1 MAVLTHVLKP
11 DTQAILLLCAGF
23 GQSRQVEPIPLSLGE
38 YNILAQKLQQQHL
51 RPADLLTTD
60 GKNWVFDEVNG
71 NLNPQRIVHLL
82 ERGAMLA
89 VAVENWT
96 NKGLWILSRSD
107 ETYPQRL
114 KRKLKHLSPPILYG
128 VGNPALLSAGGLAI
142 VGSRDIDDEG
152 LGYTQ
157 RIAEK
162 SAEQG
167 IQIISGGARGVDQTA
182 MLAAISVGGKSV
194 GVLADSLFKASLSM
208 KYREGLR
215 QGRVALIS
223 PYDPAAGFNAG
234 NAMSRNKHVYALAD
248 HALVVNSA
256 YEKGGT
262 WAGATEELKKEIKIP
277 VWVRLEGDI
286 PQGNHQLVK
295 LGAIPFPL
303 EPWNRSILSLLEES
317 EHFHRIEAQKNTPKQ
332 LELSEIKQSENELN
346 PKHELDNV
354 NYQNNVYTL
363 KPHKDA
369 YEAVLPLLLY
379 HLSEPRGD
387 KEIAKLLDVG
397 IGQVRL
403 WLKKAVQEKFVR
415 KTKTNYVLN
424 QDNKQLHLLEVN

>member
-1 MAVLTHVLKP
+1 MAVLTHILQP

-23 GQSRQVEPIPLSLGE
+23 GQSRQAEPMPLSLGE
-38 YNILAQKLQQQHL
+38 YNALAQKLQQQNL

-60 GKNWVFDEVNG
+60 GKNWVFDEING
-71 NLNPQRIVHLL
+71 SLSPQRIVHLL

-89 VAVENWT
+89 VAVEDWT

-128 VGNPALLSAGGLAI
+128 VGNPDLLSEGGLAV

-152 LGYTQ
+152 LRYTQ

-162 SAEQG
+162 CAEQG
-167 IQIISGGARGVDQTA
+167 IQIVSGGARGVDQTA
-182 MLAAISVGGKSV
+182 MLASISVGGKSV
-194 GVLADSLFKASLSM
+194 GVLADSLIKAAVSM

-223 PYDPAAGFNAG
+223 PYDPSAGFNAG
-234 NAMSRNKHVYALAD
+234 NAMNRNKHVYALAD
-248 HALVVNSA
+248 HALVINSS

-262 WAGATEELKKEIKIP
+262 WAGAKEELKKASKIP

-286 PQGNHQLVK
+286 SQGNHQLVK

-303 EPWNRSILSLLEES
+303 QPWNRSILDLLEEA
-317 EHFHRIEAQKNTPKQ
+317 EQIHRIETQESTSKQ
-332 LELSEIKQSENELN
+332 LDLREENQPEIQPNNTS
-346 PKHELDNV
+346 
-354 NYQNNVYTL
+354 YQEKEHTSKL
-363 KPHKDA
+363 PKDA
-369 YEAVLPLLLY
+369 YEAVLPLLLH
-379 HLSEPRGD
+379 HLSEPKGD
-387 KEIAKLLDVG
+387 KEIADLLDVG
-397 IGQVRL
+397 VGQVRL
-403 WLKKAVQEKFVR
+403 WLKKAIQEKFVE
-415 KTKTNYVLN
+415 KKKTNYVLN
-424 QDNKQLHLLEVN
+424 RDNKQLHLLSFN

>member
-1 MAVLTHVLKP
+1 MAVLTHILQP

-23 GQSRQVEPIPLSLGE
+23 GQSRQAEPMPLSLGE
-38 YNILAQKLQQQHL
+38 YNTLAQKLQQQNL

-60 GKNWVFDEVNG
+60 GKKWVFDEING
-71 NLNPQRIVHLL
+71 SLSPQRIVHLL

-89 VAVENWT
+89 VAVEDWT

-107 ETYPQRL
+107 KTYPQRL

-128 VGNPALLSAGGLAI
+128 VGNPDLLSEGGLAV

-162 SAEQG
+162 CAEQG
-167 IQIISGGARGVDQTA
+167 IQIVSGGARGVDQTA
-182 MLAAISVGGKSV
+182 MLASISVGGKSV
-194 GVLADSLFKASLSM
+194 GVLADSLIKVAVSM

-223 PYDPAAGFNAG
+223 PYDPSAGFNAG
-234 NAMSRNKHVYALAD
+234 NAMNRNKYVYALAD
-248 HALVVNSA
+248 HALVINSS

-262 WAGATEELKKEIKIP
+262 WAGAKEELNKANKIP

-295 LGAIPFPL
+295 LGAMPFPL
-303 EPWNRSILSLLEES
+303 QPWNRSILDLLEES
-317 EHFHRIEAQKNTPKQ
+317 KQIHRTETQKNTSRQLDLSKMSQ
-332 LELSEIKQSENELN
+332 IEIQINSINYQEKGQGLEL
-346 PKHELDNV
+346 P
-354 NYQNNVYTL
+354 
-363 KPHKDA
+363 KDA
-369 YEAVLPLLLY
+369 YEAVLPLLLH
-379 HLSEPRGD
+379 HLNEPKGD
-387 KEIAKLLDVG
+387 KEIADLLDVG
-397 IGQVRL
+397 VGQIRL
-403 WLKKAVQEKFVR
+403 WLKKAVQNKLVEQK
-415 KTKTNYVLN
+415 KTSYVLN
-424 QDNKQLHLLEVN
+424 QDNKQLHLMIINKG

>member
-1 MAVLTHVLKP
+1 MAVLTHVLQP

-23 GQSRQVEPIPLSLGE
+23 GQSRQAELMPLSLGE
-38 YNILAQKLQQQHL
+38 YNVLAQKLQQQHL
-51 RPADLLTTD
+51 RPADLLATD

-71 NLNPQRIVHLL
+71 SLSPQRIVHLL

-128 VGNPALLSAGGLAI
+128 VGNPALLLEGGLAV

-162 SAEQG
+162 CAEQG
-167 IQIISGGARGVDQTA
+167 IQIVSGGARGVDQTA
-182 MLAAISVGGKSV
+182 MLAAISVGGTSV
-194 GVLADSLFKASLSM
+194 GVLADSLIKAAVSM

-223 PYDPAAGFNAG
+223 PYDPSAGFNTG

-248 HALVVNSA
+248 HALVINSSH
-256 YEKGGT
+256 EKGGT
-262 WAGATEELKKEIKIP
+262 WAGAKEELKKESKIP
-277 VWVRLEGDI
+277 VWVRLEGDVLR
-286 PQGNHQLVK
+286 GNHQMVE

-303 EPWNRSILSLLEES
+303 EPWNRSILNLLEEA
-317 EHFHRIEAQKNTPKQ
+317 EQVHRIEAQKNTAKQ
-332 LELSEIKQSENELN
+332 LDLGEIKPPEIQANS
-346 PKHELDNV
+346 V
-354 NYQNNVYTL
+354 NYQDKADTPKL
-363 KPHKDA
+363 PKDA
-369 YEAVLPLLLY
+369 YEAVLPLLLN
-379 HLSEPRGD
+379 HLSEPKGD
-387 KEIAKLLDVG
+387 KEVADLLDVG
-397 IGQVRL
+397 VGQIRI
-403 WLKKAVQEKFVR
+403 WLKKAMQEKFVERR
-415 KTKTNYVLN
+415 KEIYVLN
-424 QDNKQLHLLEVN
+424 RDNTQLHFLGVN